1 MGGQNRLL
9 GMLLAVLAVLVL
21 VVGGLSAA
29 LLIGGGESQE
39 AGGGGTTTSPAGG
52 DASPGDGVA
61 AGAEAASG
69 RLRLPGIDPITLDPA
84 LVTDT
89 GSAQYVAEIFS
100 GLTTIAPDLQLELD
114 LAESFEVSEDGRVY
128 TFTLRPDLLFHNGR
142 RVTADDVAWSIDR
155 ALSPETSSLV
165 ALSYLGDI
173 VGARERRLGRSET
186 LEGVRVIDERTIEF
200 TLDAP
205 KPFFLWKLTYPT
217 AWVVDP
223 QQVEANPRNWTRNPN
238 GTGPYQL
245 KEWRLGERI
254 VLEASDRYYGGTP
267 SVKEVLFELSGGS
280 TLTRFENGELDV
292 AGIGINDLER
302 AQDPDSDL
310 GPLYFNSV
318 EMSISYL
325 AFNTEA
331 PPFDDV
337 NVRRAFA
344 MAIDRQKVAE
354 TVFMNAWL
362 PATGIIPPRVPG
374 YTSEDKTYRFDPE
387 GARAALAASSYG
399 SAEGLPPIT
408 LTEMGGGASASIDTQ
423 AFLEQW
429 REELGVEVQVRQ
441 TDRATL
447 TADLD
452 AGRLQIFVD
461 GWSMDYPDPESVI
474 DLKFHSTS
482 PLNDVRYGNPEVD
495 ALIEAAR
502 VEQDPEQRLQFYRDA
517 ERILIEEAAWVPL
530 YFPLAHVVV
539 SPRVEGWFDP
549 PLIMPRLR
557 FVSVTE

>member
-9 GMLLAVLAVLVL
+9 GILLAVLAVLVL

-52 DASPGDGVA
+52 DASPGDGVG

-100 GLTTIAPDLQLELD
+100 GLTTIAPDLELELD

-173 VGARERRLGRSET
+173 VGARDRRLGRSET

-331 PPFDDV
+331 PPFDDM

-374 YTSEDKTYRFDPE
+374 YTPEDKTYRFDPE
-387 GARAALAASSYG
+387 GARAALAASRYG

-482 PLNDVRYGNPEVD
+482 PLNDVRYGNAEVD